1 MPKKPEKW
9 VLEAA
14 KKNLD
19 PVKALEATIN
29 ECPELAQA
37 LIDKGLAKEAKE

>member
-19 PVKALEATIN
+19 PVDALNAIIN
-29 ECPELAQA
+29 EIPELAKE
-37 LIDKGLAKEAKE
+37 LVKRGLAKEVKE